1 MERSNT
7 NSSEKKMYVG
17 KSNHI
22 YSASDTPNSTAAS
35 TRWKITGDS
44 IPKLYHL
51 IQRGRGRLLHHHRAG
66 GHFGNHFSGGL
77 QLVLDLLF
85 FFLKRRVAPLVAD
98 KAGQEYEERDTYAAH
113 HRQKEYDRERALY
126 LPGQKRDR
134 NRDHILQH
142 KNNGYPPE
150 YRPEQQEKYH
160 ILLLS
165 PTHPEAELKEA
176 GTTERAYVVVSL
188 FPKRCRVKGGWR
200 GTLLSPYKEGAMA
213 HVRSIASYDG

>member
-17 KSNHI
+17 KSNHM

-66 GHFGNHFSGGL
+66 GHFGNHFSCGL
-77 QLVLDLLF
+77 QFVLDLLF

-98 KAGQEYEERDTYAAH
+98 KAGQEHEERYPYAAH
-113 HRQKEYDRERALY
+113 HRQKEYHR
-126 LPGQKRDR
+126 
-134 NRDHILQH
+134 
-142 KNNGYPPE
+142 
-150 YRPEQQEKYH
+150 EQQKKYH
-160 ILLLS
+160 IPLLS